1 MDLSLDSVLGPFEGK
16 VYCNYFYVL
25 MILSFL
31 VLLGGVV
38 ALLGDVL
45 KNKMKN
51 GTVLLFVLVNN
62 FLMYFNVRLVYSMC
76 MNSM

>member
-1 MDLSLDSVLGPFEGK
+1 M
-16 VYCNYFYVL
+16 YVV
-25 MILSFL
+25 